1 MRHWCCFRFKF
12 WIHRVCRWSPSCV
25 FAWDVHFWFIKSQLA
40 PFLVVCQIPSRFD
53 ARQVC
58 WNDPHF
64 CWNNKHFQKQ
74 LIFFGHKLTFLI
86 VGFVSKPRIPMKHSI
101 LCHIP
106 NIHWLLVKFP
116 LFHTHCTPCLLLVA
130 SYPIFVGQYHNWLVV
145 STRKICGS
153 SPRLLAKLQHILD
166 HQPHSFSWPSDPNF
180 VCGILQLVALRLSL
194 SGHLQI
200 LAPRLRGLSSLAL
213 EQEETHGN
221 PGGPKGF
228 SRILA

>member
-1 MRHWCCFRFKF
+1 MCFCLRCSFLIYQVPIGSFPCCLLNTISFWCKTSFVGTIPIFAGTMNIFKN
-12 WIHRVCRWSPSCV
+12 SC
-25 FAWDVHFWFIKSQLA
+25 
-40 PFLVVCQIPSRFD
+40 
-53 ARQVC
+53 
-58 WNDPHF
+58 
-64 CWNNKHFQKQ
+64 
-74 LIFFGHKLTFLI
+74 HKLTFLI